1 MHISGIAGSGLG
13 RAAATEIPQAGPTRD
28 RPEAERIRRDVAA
41 ARDVARSAL
50 TNERF
55 GRMLEQIFSPALSDA
70 LMLMKDDGSRTDLRS
85 AQQHYGEAGSD

>member
-1 MHISGIAGSGLG
+1 MQIGGVSGSGLG
-13 RAAATEIPQAGPTRD
+13 RASATETLQNSPTRD
-28 RPEAERIRRDVAA
+28 QPAVERIRQDVAA

-50 TNERF
+50 ANERF

-70 LMLMKDDGSRTDLRS
+70 LMMMKDDTGRTDLRS